1 VRLAVV
7 EVWDR
12 ESQPCVFN
20 EALGLTLATQAGI
33 DENRWAQSACLLG
46 SVERFDNLIGRVA
59 PTPINPTRKA

>member
-1 VRLAVV
+1 LWKYGIANP
-7 EVWDR
+7 
-12 ESQPCVFN
+12 SPAFLTN

-33 DENRWAQSACLLG
+33 DENRWTESACLLG